1 MNLKT
6 LLVIAALATA
16 VASPSVAF
24 AESDI
29 HPANNE
35 RGYTVHPDHFKSTK
49 TREQVLAELDA
60 ARADGSLRYLQ
71 RGLPVPDR
79 NPGMGR
85 SREEVAR
92 EAASMTF
99 QDRRQMNIQ
108 TGRGR

>member
-1 MNLKT
+1 MKRKNI
-6 LLVIAALATA
+6 VIVTPALAGTDRGSEKPHGLDGMTA
-16 VASPSVAF
+16 
-24 AESDI
+24 SDT
-29 HPANNE
+29 P
-35 RGYTVHPDHFKSTK
+35 VHPDHFKSTK

-99 QDRRQMNIQ
+99 QEKRHMHLQ

>member
-6 LLVIAALATA
+6 FLGIAALAAA

-24 AESDI
+24 AESYI

-35 RGYTVHPDHFKSTK
+35 RGYTVHTDHFKSTK

-99 QDRRQMNIQ
+99 QDRRQKHVQ